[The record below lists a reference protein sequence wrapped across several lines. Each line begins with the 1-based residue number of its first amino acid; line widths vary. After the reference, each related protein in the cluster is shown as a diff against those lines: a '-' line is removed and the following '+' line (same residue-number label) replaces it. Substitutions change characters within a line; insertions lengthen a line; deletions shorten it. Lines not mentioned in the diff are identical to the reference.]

1 MIIVD
6 LRKAYD
12 TIDCN
17 FLKEAL
23 EGLCFPQRFIPWI
36 MECVT
41 LTSFS
46 VTINGCLYGHFDGK
60 KRLRHGDPISPFLF
74 TICIEYFSRVLKAK
88 VKNPF
93 FSFHPKCAQLGITH
107 LAFAGDI
114 MLFSKGDS
122 SSVSVIL
129 DCPKELEDTL
139 DLTVSIAKSTIFVAG
154 IQDNM
159 LDFSR
164 FPRGH
169 IPVRYLGIPFDGQ
182 RLKVAPFSPII
193 KALTWGD
200 LSLLIQ

>member
-1 MIIVD
+1 
-6 LRKAYD
+6 
-12 TIDCN
+12 
-17 FLKEAL
+17 
-23 EGLCFPQRFIPWI
+23 

-46 VTINGCLYGHFDGK
+46 VTINGCLYRHFDGK
-60 KRLRHGDPISPFLF
+60 KRLRQGDPISPFLF

-88 VKNPF
+88 AKNPF
-93 FSFHPKCAQLGITH
+93 FSFHPKCAQLGIRH

-114 MLFSKGDS
+114 MLFSKGDP
-122 SSVSVIL
+122 SSVSVIR

-182 RLKVAPFSPII
+182 RLKVAHFSPII